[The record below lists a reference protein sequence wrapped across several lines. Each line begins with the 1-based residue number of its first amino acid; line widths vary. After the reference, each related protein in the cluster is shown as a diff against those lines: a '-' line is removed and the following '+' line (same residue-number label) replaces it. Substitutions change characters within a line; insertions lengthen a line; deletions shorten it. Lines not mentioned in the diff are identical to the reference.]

1 MLNTPPSTETSET
14 RALLHTV
21 AKLHYEGNLA
31 QVQIARQLGLSTAT
45 ISRLLQR
52 ARSEGIVRIEVRDPV
67 APDILGARL
76 AAALGLRRVAV
87 VDAPAGS
94 TPVTL
99 AAPLASIL
107 KSEGLGSGS
116 VLALGWGRAI
126 RAVVEAGLPPLP
138 GVEVVPATGGM
149 QQEAPHF
156 QINEFVP
163 LAAAQTGGTPN
174 FIHAPYLPSAEAR
187 PIFLSDPAIL
197 HSVQLWDRIDVAVV
211 GVGLPHAL
219 NPPEASVATPPEQ
232 RLVNAAGD
240 VIRHYF
246 DISGEPVH
254 WDGEDRLIAASPDQ
268 LRRARLT
275 IAVAAGDA
283 KAVSIIGAAR
293 ARLISA
299 LVTDTRT
306 AEAIADRLGPD

>member
-1 MLNTPPSTETSET
+1 MVNTPQSTDTSET
-14 RALLHTV
+14 RAMLHTV
-21 AKLHYEGNLA
+21 AKLHYESDLP
-31 QVQIARQLGLSTAT
+31 QVQIAKQLGLSTAT

-52 ARSEGIVRIEVRDPV
+52 ARAEGIVRIEVRDPI

-76 AAALGLRRVAV
+76 AEALGLRRVSV
-87 VDAPAGS
+87 VDAPSGGTA
-94 TPVTL
+94 VTL
-99 AAPLASIL
+99 AAPLAAIL
-107 KSEGLGSGS
+107 KAEGLGTGS

-126 RAVVEAGLPPLP
+126 RSVVEAGLPPMP

-156 QINEFVP
+156 QINEFVR
-163 LAAAQTGGTPN
+163 LAASQTGGTPN

-187 PIFLSDPAIL
+187 PIFLSDPAIR
-197 HSVQLWDRIDVAVV
+197 HSVELWDRIDVAVV

-219 NPPEASVATPPEQ
+219 NPPEASLATLSEQ

-246 DISGEPVH
+246 DVGGNPVH
-254 WDGEDRLIAASPDQ
+254 WEGEDRLIAASPDQ

-275 IAVAAGDA
+275 IAVAAGES

-306 AEAIADRLGPD
+306 AEAIADRLGAA